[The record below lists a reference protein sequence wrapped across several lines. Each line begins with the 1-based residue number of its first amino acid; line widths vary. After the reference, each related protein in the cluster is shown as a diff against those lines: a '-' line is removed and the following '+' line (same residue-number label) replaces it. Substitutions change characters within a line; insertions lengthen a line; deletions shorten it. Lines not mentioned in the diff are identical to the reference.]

1 MLRTMVTASNT
12 LGQIQ
17 TQLDTISNNIAN
29 SNSVGYKAQQAKFQ
43 ELLYQQYEND
53 KLDKTLRQSPVG
65 IRYGVGAHISQISS
79 NEAQGN
85 LQNTGRDLD
94 LAMSKSNMYFNVLMP
109 DGDGTKQVYTRQGNF
124 YVSPLENGDL
134 MLVTSEGYPVANSDG
149 EVITLPDGVGS
160 FSVSSS
166 GQLNATYPDGQTI
179 SVELGVTEML
189 KAQVMEK
196 INGGAYIGLPANFNQ
211 LGYNEADVLTNLNGG
226 NRSRIDMQNGYLEQ
240 SNVDLSK
247 EMSDLISA
255 QRSYQFNS
263 RAITIADQMLGLIT
277 GIR

>member
-29 SNSVGYKAQQAKFQ
+29 SNTVGYKAQQAKFQ